1 MCLPGLAPGSGWIGQ
16 IVLSSFDVHRVIDTG
31 LHSCTWRSTCDS
43 KHPPPCLDGSGSRV
57 APVRMSVMPPWKDQH
72 QRQRHFGKSK
82 AMVLAAPGCGG
93 VFEICKHIRR
103 VRSADTLHG
112 ADGRSLGLGALI
124 RSRLGVM
131 AVSDRDDARQASLY
145 PWGHDPTDSIDD

>member
-1 MCLPGLAPGSGWIGQ
+1 
-16 IVLSSFDVHRVIDTG
+16 
-31 LHSCTWRSTCDS
+31 
-43 KHPPPCLDGSGSRV
+43 
-57 APVRMSVMPPWKDQH
+57 
-72 QRQRHFGKSK
+72 
-82 AMVLAAPGCGG
+82 MVLAAPGCGG
-93 VFEICKHIRR
+93 VFEICEHIRR
-103 VRSADTLHG
+103 VRSADTLNG